1 MTHCKVNRILLL
13 LFVLLAVLAPSLRVA
28 AGLPLLRPEMLVVG
42 LAFAVRHS
50 RPLFQGDVPRL
61 LGAFGLTALVAIA
74 LSYTVFGVP
83 YDGSDFSIFPM
94 LVQYWL
100 VYCFVAACLRRGVRS
115 ELMWFVAVAVAV
127 SASVALMQKLNLF
140 GVNSWLTPLYV
151 TEESRQARSVLSL
164 DAGNATARAIGTVG
178 DPRHS
183 AMMLGFG
190 VAAVLSLLL
199 GQRRG
204 GGKWLL
210 VLLLGVIASG
220 MLVTYSR
227 TGLLA
232 AGGAAMVGL
241 WLVVRRGGNVAVPLS
256 IGMVSV
262 IGVAAVSANLGV
274 IEEDSRLTMNAG
286 EAIETSGYARIR
298 DTLEPFQ
305 KSLTN
310 PLILITG
317 MGPSKSVLPG
327 SEHGETGWLVLR
339 YGLVGFF
346 LYLAMVKRAS
356 ARSLR
361 VIERGRAAD
370 AMMASFVLQ
379 GITVW
384 MVFFL
389 AESIFKLSQIMSMNM
404 LVLSAA
410 AGLGAQPEA
419 HRHARPA
426 TGNFRHR
433 EARRDRDA
441 DPGRNDGT
449 VTDPDL
455 QL

>member
-1 MTHCKVNRILLL
+1 
-13 LFVLLAVLAPSLRVA
+13 
-28 AGLPLLRPEMLVVG
+28 MLVVG
-42 LAFAVRHS
+42 LAFGVRHS
-50 RPLFQGDVPRL
+50 RLLFQGDVPRL

-83 YDGSDFSIFPM
+83 FDGSDLNIFPM

-100 VYCFVAACLRRGVRS
+100 VYCFGMACLRRGARS
-115 ELMWFVAVAVAV
+115 ELMWFVVVAVAL

-151 TEESRQARSVLSL
+151 LEESTQARSVLLL
-164 DAGNATARAIGTVG
+164 DAGNANARAIGTVG

-190 VAAVLSLLL
+190 VAAGISLLL
-199 GQRRG
+199 GERVVR
-204 GGKWLL
+204 GKWLL

-232 AGGAAMVGL
+232 AGGATMVGL

-256 IGMVSV
+256 IGVVSV

-274 IEEDSRLTMNAG
+274 IEEDSRLTMSAG
-286 EAIETSGYARIR
+286 QAIETSGYARIR

-305 KSLTN
+305 KSLKN

-317 MGPSKSVLPG
+317 MGPSKAVLPG

-339 YGLVGFF
+339 YGLVGYF

-356 ARSLR
+356 ARSLH
-361 VIERGRAAD
+361 VNERGKTGD

-384 MVFFL
+384 MIFFL

-404 LVLSAA
+404 LLLAAA
-410 AGLGAQPEA
+410 AGVGVQPEA
-419 HRHARPA
+419 HRHERRAA
-426 TGNFRHR
+426 GKVRHR
-433 EARRDRDA
+433 EARR
-441 DPGRNDGT
+441 GRNEDSGQNDGA

>member
-1 MTHCKVNRILLL
+1 VNRLLL
-13 LFVLLAVLAPSLRVA
+13 LSFVLLAVLAPSVRIA
-28 AGLPLLRPEMLVVG
+28 AGLPILRPEMLVVG
-42 LAFAVRHS
+42 AAFAMRHS
-50 RPLFQGDVPRL
+50 RPLFHGDVPRL

-74 LSYTVFGVP
+74 LSYTVFSVP
-83 YDGSDFSIFPM
+83 YDGSDFSVFPM

-100 VYCFVAACLRRGVRS
+100 VYCFGMACMRKGMRS
-115 ELMWFVAVAVAV
+115 ELMWFVAFAVAI
-127 SASVALMQKLNLF
+127 SAAVALAQKLNLF

-151 TEESRQARSVLSL
+151 TEDSLQARSVLAL
-164 DAGNATARAIGTVG
+164 DAGQTTARAIGTVG
-178 DPRHS
+178 DPRHC

-204 GGKWLL
+204 GGKWVL

-220 MLVTYSR
+220 MQVTYSR

-232 AGGAAMVGL
+232 AGLATMVGL

-256 IGMVSV
+256 VGVVAI
-262 IGVAAVSANLGV
+262 IGVAVVSANLGV
-274 IEEDSRLTMNAG
+274 VEEDSRLSMGAG
-286 EAIETSGYARIR
+286 QAFETSGYARIR
-298 DTLEPFQ
+298 DTIEPFQ

-310 PLILITG
+310 PLILMTG

-339 YGLVGFF
+339 YGLAGFF
-346 LYLAMVKRAS
+346 IYLGMVKRAFFRCLSIS
-356 ARSLR
+356 AKQNP
-361 VIERGRAAD
+361 GD
-370 AMMASFVLQ
+370 ATVASFVLQ

-384 MVFFL
+384 MVFFF
-389 AESIFKLSQIMSMNM
+389 AESVFKMAQLMSMNI
-404 LVLSAA
+404 LLLAAA
-410 AGLGAQPEA
+410 AGLPLPAIRRTGRSVSGNSEERRPSEPGKSEPAS
-419 HRHARPA
+419 ARE
-426 TGNFRHR
+426 RI
-433 EARRDRDA
+433 
-441 DPGRNDGT
+441 